1 MDRCEDSPTG
11 KHLWGK
17 FHYAD
22 GGMSFTMCKHCRQS
36 KKQAGVK

>member
-22 GGMSFTMCKHCRQS
+22 GGMSFTKCKHCMQS
-36 KKQAGVK
+36 KKQAGVE